1 MHDGSITP
9 QPPRHDVEGG
19 TSPPA
24 RREHSGFPHP
34 ITAVPTQLSAD
45 AAVRVEILGIALFVP
60 ETKNVVFVDGTKAT
74 PSFTKPGWIIP
85 AHYTF
90 IAFEPGKYQVP
101 RKFKA
106 GLSFDYDLAGDGVD
120 ETYDA
125 FVLAGHRITIE
136 NVDTSRGQKLELD
149 SLARVSQLVPGLE
162 LKEGVADGTRREH
175 DVVAC
180 LELQNATVIRGEEH
194 GLHSQKPIKF
204 GGVPC
209 ECSEKLVAEFRY
221 GTNAPIV
228 RLKNKVE
235 DVVINL
241 IGDGPWT
248 IMVANVPVEEL
259 MDRNTMPMGLDVPLL
274 HNELIYKLYKT
285 ADGQQL
291 PVPTADLPMSRTADG
306 VCGPPYRT

>member
-24 RREHSGFPHP
+24 MREHSGFPHP
-34 ITAVPTQLSAD
+34 ITGPPTELSAD

-74 PSFTKPGWIIP
+74 PSFTKPDWIIP

-136 NVDTSRGQKLELD
+136 NVDTSRGQWLELA
-149 SLARVSQLVPGLE
+149 SLARVSQLAPDIE
-162 LKEGVADGTRREH
+162 LKPGVAQGRGKNHE
-175 DVVAC
+175 VVAC
-180 LELQNATVIRGEEH
+180 LELKDATVIRGAEH

-204 GGVPC
+204 GGEPC

-221 GTNAPIV
+221 GRNAPFV
-228 RLKNKVE
+228 RLKNSVE

-248 IMVANVPVEEL
+248 IMIANVPVEEL
-259 MDRNTMPMGLDVPLL
+259 MDRSTMPMGTDVPLL
-274 HNELIYKLYKT
+274 HNELIYKLFETGGRK
-285 ADGQQL
+285 L
-291 PVPTADLPMSRTADG
+291 PVPTCDLTMSRSADG
-306 VCGPPYRT
+306 VCGPPYRP